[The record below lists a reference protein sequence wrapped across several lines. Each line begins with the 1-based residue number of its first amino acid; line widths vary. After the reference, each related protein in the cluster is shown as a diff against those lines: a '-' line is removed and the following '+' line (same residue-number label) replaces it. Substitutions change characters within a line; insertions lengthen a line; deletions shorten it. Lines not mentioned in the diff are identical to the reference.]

1 MRRRDGVP
9 LSSREFLDDC
19 DGIPF
24 RYAVYR
30 ASLGM
35 RGIDT
40 PITTGQAHGGIVTT
54 GTFARSSTG
63 LWRIWGSKQTTTRRT
78 RDGVLSPERPA
89 RGSIGFLTPVRHHLE
104 I

>member
-40 PITTGQAHGGIVTT
+40 PLSRPDRPMEVLLLLGHLQEALRGCGGCVV
-54 GTFARSSTG
+54 ASRLRPDG
-63 LWRIWGSKQTTTRRT
+63 LAMVIS
-78 RDGVLSPERPA
+78 VL
-89 RGSIGFLTPVRHHLE
+89 RGLREGL
-104 I
+104 